1 MNLQSKLPQAEQ
13 SIFTIMGKMA
23 HDYNAI
29 NLSQGFPDFEMDAE
43 LIALVNEAMV
53 QGHNNYAPMEGD
65 SGLRKVIS
73 EKVKELHGATYKPE
87 TEITVTAGATQAI
100 FTILASMIHQG
111 DEVIIFTPAYDCY
124 SPTIR
129 LMGGTPIPVQ
139 LAPPTFAVDW
149 EKVEEK
155 ITDKTRMIIINSPHN
170 PSGTV
175 FSEHDLMALE
185 KLVEKHKL
193 FVLSDE
199 VYEHIV
205 FDGKQHESVARRPAL
220 AARSFITASFG
231 KTFHNTGWKIGYCLA
246 PQPLMKEFQKVHQFN
261 VFCANHPI
269 QKGLAVYL
277 ENKENYIRLNDFFQQ
292 KRDFFLQKISDSQFK
307 FIPSEGTYFQLLDY
321 TALSDLDDVSFAE
334 RLLKKHGLA
343 TIPTSVFNEDKT
355 NFKQIRVCFAKK
367 EATLE
372 AAAAVLNK
380 LTKDNF

>member
-29 NLSQGFPDFEMDAE
+29 NLSQGFPDFEMDPA
-43 LIALVNEAMV
+43 LIALVNEAMM
-53 QGHNNYAPMEGD
+53 QGHNNYAPMAGD
-65 SGLRKVIS
+65 KKLREVIVQ
-73 EKVKELHGATYKPE
+73 KVKNLHGTSYNPE

-100 FTILASMIHQG
+100 FTILTAMIHQG
-111 DEVIIFTPAYDCY
+111 DEVLIFTPAYDCY

-129 LMGGTPIPVQ
+129 LLGAEPIPIQ

-170 PSGTV
+170 PSGKL
-175 FSEHDLMALE
+175 FSEQDLIALE
-185 KLVEKHKL
+185 KIVEKHDL
-193 FVLSDE
+193 YVLSDE
-199 VYEHIV
+199 VYEHLV
-205 FDGKQHESVARRPAL
+205 FDGKEHHSVTRRPAL

-231 KTFHNTGWKIGYCLA
+231 KIFHNTGWKMGYCLA
-246 PQPLMKEFQKVHQFN
+246 PQPLMNEFQKVHQFN

-334 RLLKKHGLA
+334 RLLKKHGVA
-343 TIPTSVFNEDKT
+343 TIPTSVFNEDRT
-355 NFKQIRVCFAKK
+355 DFKQIRICFAKK
-367 EATLE
+367 NQTLE
-372 AAAAVLNK
+372 AAAAVLTK

>member
-29 NLSQGFPDFEMDAE
+29 NLSQGFPDFEMDAA
-43 LIALVNEAMV
+43 LIALVNEAMM
-53 QGHNNYAPMEGD
+53 QGHNNYAPMAGD
-65 SGLRKVIS
+65 KKLREVIVQ
-73 EKVKELHGATYKPE
+73 KVKNLHGTSYNPE

-100 FTILASMIHQG
+100 FTILTAMIHQG
-111 DEVIIFTPAYDCY
+111 DEVLIFTPAYDCY

-129 LMGGTPIPVQ
+129 LLGAEPIPIQ

-149 EKVEEK
+149 EKAEEK
-155 ITDKTRMIIINSPHN
+155 ITDKTRMIIINSPYN
-170 PSGTV
+170 PSGKL
-175 FSEHDLMALE
+175 FSEQDLIALE
-185 KLVEKHKL
+185 KIVEKHDL
-193 FVLSDE
+193 YVLSDE
-199 VYEHIV
+199 VYEHLV
-205 FDGKQHESVARRPAL
+205 FDGKEHHSVARRPAL

-231 KTFHNTGWKIGYCLA
+231 KIFHNTGWKMGYCLA
-246 PQPLMKEFQKVHQFN
+246 PQPLMNEFQKVHQFN

-277 ENKENYIRLNDFFQQ
+277 ENSENYIHLSEFYQE
-292 KRDFFLQKISDSQFK
+292 KRDSFLTKIRDSAFK
-307 FIPSEGTYFQLLDY
+307 FVPASGTYFQLLDY
-321 TALSDLDDVSFAE
+321 SAISDLDDISFAE